1 MTGGLMTGLRGW
13 LGSIVRRRPAAIR
26 GEDGFDA
33 PTPDLV
39 GLIAGYNSPAG
50 FLEDS
55 RDSVR
60 SLFKI
65 LDRNHIEL
73 DRLGALLDFG
83 CGCGRIV
90 RGLHGLKN
98 CQVHGTDYNPKLIKW
113 CRKNLPF
120 GRFAINRLE
129 PPLNYRDGQF
139 DFIYCLS
146 VFTHMTEELQHAW
159 VAELRR
165 ILAPGGYLLLTTH
178 GERYLEHL
186 NAEQRAHYD
195 AGDSIVNLPDEAGT
209 NRCATFNSPQCVREK
224 LLVGFELVDFIPGG
238 FHLVGHQDVH
248 IARKPT

>member
-13 LGSIVRRRPAAIR
+13 LGNVIGRRPAVIR

-33 PTPDLV
+33 PTPELV

-55 RDSVR
+55 RDSVG

-65 LDRNHIEL
+65 LDRNHLDL
-73 DRLGALLDFG
+73 DRFGALLDFG

-90 RGLHGLKN
+90 RGLHGLKH
-98 CQVHGTDYNPKLIKW
+98 CQVHGTDYNPKLIDW

-120 GRFAINRLE
+120 GQFGVNRLE

-139 DFIYCLS
+139 DFVYSLS
-146 VFTHMTEELQHAW
+146 VFTHMTEQLQHAW
-159 VAELRR
+159 AAELRR
-165 ILAPGGYLLLTTH
+165 VLAPGGYLLITTH

-186 NAEQRAHYD
+186 NSEQRARYE
-195 AGDSIVNLPDEAGT
+195 AGEPIVNLPGEAGT
-209 NRCATFNSPQCVREK
+209 NRCATFNPPQYVREK
-224 LLVGFELVDFIPGG
+224 LLGGFEPVDFIPGG
-238 FHLVGHQDVH
+238 YHVVGHQDVH
-248 IARKPT
+248 IVRKPA